1 MFLSELA
8 EADRKHVKLCIRM
21 LLARLRSCDA
31 RLQTY
36 EADNVDPPENRTSQT
51 VFKLLQELKEVSVM
65 VDEMKNELVER
76 HRLPNDLKQIDDGL
90 RRDFRNLLLG
100 IPMK

>member
-1 MFLSELA
+1 
-8 EADRKHVKLCIRM
+8 
-21 LLARLRSCDA
+21 
-31 RLQTY
+31 
-36 EADNVDPPENRTSQT
+36 

>member
-1 MFLSELA
+1 MPTYPMFLSELA

-21 LLARLRSCDA
+21 
-31 RLQTY
+31 
-36 EADNVDPPENRTSQT
+36 
-51 VFKLLQELKEVSVM
+51 LLQELKEVSVM